1 MAMIPI
7 VSETVGTVWK
17 LKVEVGDRVDAGDT
31 LLIIESMKMEIPVLS
46 PVSGEVSDIV
56 AGEGE
61 AVGMGQ
67 TLVTLDEGR

>member
-1 MAMIPI
+1 MIPI